1 MSINSVNGLS
11 NYSNYQTNQSS
22 QANQTSQTN
31 QSSDSKGGV
40 GHKGGHHPHNHKKS
54 VDSVSFSQ
62 EGLQASLTTQNDQ
75 TAQQTEAEK
84 TQAVPSSGS
93 QTNLLDQLTTTNST
107 ASTSNVVS
115 NDTLNKLIF
124 DIENALSSQS
134 SNKNTSG
141 QSSDTDND
149 GDQK

>member
-11 NYSNYQTNQSS
+11 NYSNYQTNQST
-22 QANQTSQTN
+22 QANQTSQTS

-84 TQAVPSSGS
+84 TQAVPSNGS

-124 DIENALSSQS
+124 DIEHALSSQS

-141 QSSDTDND
+141 QSSDKDSD